1 MKKLKQWLAQATAAE
16 KEWLAKKT
24 KTSLAYLRQI
34 ASGHRIASADIA
46 GRIEDATEFKATSSA
61 TCNLPVIRR
70 GELAPACRNCPYY
83 KAITSPK
90 N

>member
-1 MKKLKQWLAQATAAE
+1 MKKLKLWLASANAAD
-16 KEWLAKKT
+16 KAWLARKA

-46 GRIEDATEFKATSSA
+46 GRIEDATTAKAQ
-61 TCNLPVIRR
+61 TCSLPVIRR
-70 GELAPACRNCPYY
+70 GELAPACRECPYY
-83 KAITSPK
+83 KAITAPK